1 MVAKGCSSQR
11 STPRRRPSCCSR
23 DLGRISLT
31 NEPARELFFEGRD
44 PQGENFQHAGYTHP
58 TPFGAPSRA
67 RATNCYPLTDNHG
80 ERQTYLLS
88 KRRSVAGGEPIVVVI
103 AKNLSR
109 DFHRQEADAW
119 KRMIRVFSH
128 ELNNSLAP
136 VSSLVHSARVVVS
149 DTPLAAKLERIFSTI
164 TERTDHLRT
173 FLDAYPRFARLPSP
187 HPQEV
192 PWGPSVDRTL
202 ALFPGGSPRRVA
214 AVRTSM
220 VRSGQLEQV
229 IINLLKN
236 AEQSGSPTNGIT
248 LAVTS
253 LGPRGARLT
262 VADRGPGMSPHVI
275 ETARRPILFDQGTG
289 YRSRAPAVQRDHRSS
304 RRLAA
309 IGKPRGGWVELS
321 MFASQVAPLPRM
333 VLSASSR

>member
-1 MVAKGCSSQR
+1 MIAEGLRNHEK
-11 STPRRRPSCCSR
+11 STHGREGLLLAALDAAPSAIVLFS

-44 PQGENFQHAGYTHP
+44 PQGENFLSMLGHAP
-58 TPFGAPSRA
+58 DALRRA
-67 RATNCYPLTDNHG
+67 ISGEGDELLSIDDNHG

-109 DFHRQEADAW
+109 ELHRQEADAW

-149 DTPLAAKLERIFSTI
+149 DSPLAVKLERIFSTI

-173 FLDAYPRFARLPSP
+173 FLDAYSRFARLPSP

-192 PWGPSVDRTL
+192 PWGPFVDRML
-202 ALFPGGSPRRVA
+202 ALFPAAHLAGSLPSEPA
-214 AVRTSM
+214 WFDP
-220 VRSGQLEQV
+220 GQLEQV

-236 AEQSGSPTNGIT
+236 AEESGSPTDGIT

-253 LGPRGARLT
+253 LGFAARGL
-262 VADRGPGMSPHVI
+262 PSPI
-275 ETARRPILFDQGTG
+275 AGQ
-289 YRSRAPAVQRDHRSS
+289 A
-304 RRLAA
+304 
-309 IGKPRGGWVELS
+309 
-321 MFASQVAPLPRM
+321 
-333 VLSASSR
+333 